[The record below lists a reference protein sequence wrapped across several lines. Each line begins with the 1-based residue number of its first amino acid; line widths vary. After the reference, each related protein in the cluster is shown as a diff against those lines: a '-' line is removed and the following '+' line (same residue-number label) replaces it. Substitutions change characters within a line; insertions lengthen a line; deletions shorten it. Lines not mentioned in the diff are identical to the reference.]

1 MFSTFRGKEKEE
13 LEKLQTDF
21 NKFRSTFD
29 RGISVQTLVTT
40 ENIGS
45 RFKDFERLLMELGT
59 FTQVVFEQ
67 F

>member
-40 ENIGS
+40 ENIRS
-45 RFKDFERLLMELGT
+45 RFKDFERLLIELGT